1 VHFTDSVGQGSCT
14 KPLLYTSLQIDPIQY
29 KRRWQR
35 LEAQPNGSDS
45 RTSYW
50 PKSAI
55 AFWEVVGEQKRSAGP
70 ETIPIEIIENVA
82 NFICNR
88 ANRRRPSLPARAPCR
103 LTNSDWPSASE
114 HGKDD
119 WAADH
124 MSRHG
129 GSKMN
134 CRQPPYIIVTWH
146 VGALARTS
154 HAPHL
159 LPSRL
164 CTLCPLPLPVR
175 L

>member
-1 VHFTDSVGQGSCT
+1 VPILLRTCWSCRCWRFVRLFPWDGTGGRIDRCTSPTVLDLAAVQNRSCT
-14 KPLLYTSLQIDPIQY
+14 RRSKLIQY
-29 KRRWQR
+29 RTRVADSALKPSR
-35 LEAQPNGSDS
+35 NGSDS

-70 ETIPIEIIENVA
+70 ETIPHEIIENVA
-82 NFICNR
+82 NFICNM

-114 HGKDD
+114 HCEDD
-119 WAADH
+119 WAPDH

-134 CRQPPYIIVTWH
+134 CRQPPSIIVT
-146 VGALARTS
+146 
-154 HAPHL
+154 
-159 LPSRL
+159 
-164 CTLCPLPLPVR
+164 
-175 L
+175 